1 MPTPSWMIIH
11 PSILLMLS
19 LLLSSYQHLSLFL
32 FVLPSLLLSTQNLN
46 SLARFL
52 SLSLRFYLSLHLFFS
67 LSLSLSLSLFFDLI
81 PHYCLLPTPLPFLP
95 LTSGEIGMSDDL
107 DALGDSLF
115 NGFLP
120 ALWKRLCPDTQK
132 PLGSWV
138 IHYTQRHEQ
147 YEQWI
152 NKGEPPCLWLS
163 GLHIPES
170 YLTALVQTTCR
181 MRGWPLD
188 KSTLYTVVTKHTSD
202 KELTRLESGK
212 STIF

>member
-11 PSILLMLS
+11 PSILFMLS

-52 SLSLRFYLSLHLFFS
+52 SLSLRFYLSLHLFF
-67 LSLSLSLSLFFDLI
+67 SLSLSLFFDLI

>member
-11 PSILLMLS
+11 PSILFMLS

-32 FVLPSLLLSTQNLN
+32 FVFPSLLLSTQNLN

-52 SLSLRFYLSLHLFFS
+52 SLSLRFCLSLHLFF
-67 LSLSLSLSLFFDLI
+67 SLSLSLSLFFDLI